1 MGLIIFFFCAIM
13 HQSPFSEAMNVE
25 HFLISNQRIYNS
37 REYRSGNCLKIT
49 PKFLLTLWDLSP
61 APFAPPAA
69 LMASSRPPRPSSTG
83 GGGGGAAATAG
94 GDAMATVG
102 DWAAVTESGGA
113 AVAAVG

>member
-1 MGLIIFFFCAIM
+1 M
-13 HQSPFSEAMNVE
+13 HQSPFSEAINIE
-25 HFLISNQRIYNS
+25 HLHNQRICES